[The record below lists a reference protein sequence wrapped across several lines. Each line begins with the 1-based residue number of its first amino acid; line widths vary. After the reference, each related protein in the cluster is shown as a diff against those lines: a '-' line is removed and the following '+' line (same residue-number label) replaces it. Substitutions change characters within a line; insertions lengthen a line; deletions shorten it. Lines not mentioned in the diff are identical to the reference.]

1 MKQNLPLFKSESQIQ
16 RVTMNEPSDANVL
29 NQVLKLS
36 EEVNEL
42 LNIRNSFSKILENT
56 IEEVAF
62 SKFVDKNMQL
72 YKKGNYCTG
81 IFQRFSKFENTL
93 RWLLPE

>member
-42 LNIRNSFSKILENT
+42 LNIRNSFS